1 MLTLYL
7 AGPIFSDAETIWLG
21 SLKSRLESQWENKVR
36 VIWPFEI
43 TPKHSDDRASEIL
56 RICASGLDEADLL
69 VALLD
74 GTQVDDGTAWEI
86 GYFYH
91 ANAGGERI
99 IAIRTDTRCAGETDD
114 VPVNTL
120 IAESCG
126 VIVRSV
132 DELLQHLT
140 EAIGRATARR

>member
-1 MLTLYL
+1 MVTLYL
-7 AGPIFSDAETIWLG
+7 AGPIFSDAETSWLR
-21 SLKSRLESQWENKVR
+21 SLKSRLESQWENTVR

-43 TPKHSDDRASEIL
+43 TPKHSDDRASEVL
-56 RICASGLDEADLL
+56 RICSSGLDEADLL

-91 ANAGGERI
+91 ANVGGERI
-99 IAIRTDTRCAGETDD
+99 IAIRTDTRCAGETSGL
-114 VPVNTL
+114 PVNTL
-120 IAESCG
+120 IAASCG

-140 EAIGRATARR
+140 DAIGRVTTKG

>member
-1 MLTLYL
+1 MLNLYL
-7 AGPIFSDAETIWLG
+7 AGPIFSDAETSWLR

-36 VIWPFEI
+36 IIWPFEI
-43 TPKHSDDRASEIL
+43 TPKHSDDRPSEIL
-56 RICASGLDEADLL
+56 RICASGLDEADWL

-74 GTQVDDGTAWEI
+74 GPQVDDGTAWEI

-99 IAIRTDTRCAGETDD
+99 IAIRTDARCAGETSG

-120 IAESCG
+120 IAASCG
-126 VIVRSV
+126 MIVRSV
-132 DELLQHLT
+132 DELLEHLT
-140 EAIGRATARR
+140 EAIGRADH

>member
-7 AGPIFSDAETIWLG
+7 AGPIFSDAETSWLR
-21 SLKSRLESQWENKVR
+21 SLKSRLESQWGDQVR
-36 VIWPFEI
+36 IIWPFEI
-43 TPKHSDDRASEIL
+43 TPKHSDYRASEIL

-74 GTQVDDGTAWEI
+74 GAQVDDGTAWEI

-99 IAIRTDTRCAGETDD
+99 IAIRTDTRCAGETNG

-132 DELLQHLT
+132 DELLQHLAD
-140 EAIGRATARR
+140 AIGRAITRR